1 MVERKEVTTK
11 TRNVCINCKR
21 RKSAS
26 GGNAATGWILNIG
39 SCKCGEEFCAESSN
53 ETTETST
60 RFSAT
65 VSGDSQPGAETQ
77 RSDSEPSTIPQDEIP
92 KSIDNRFELLS
103 VLGKGGMGTVY
114 KVRDQ
119 QVGNIFALKLLHQ
132 NLQSDPSVLKR
143 FEQEAKAAEQLDH
156 PNLVPTY
163 AHGITKNGA
172 PYLLIEYVEGE
183 TLAQIIE
190 REGALED
197 DRAISI
203 FEQICAALSYA
214 HEMKIVHRDIKPANI
229 IVSKTPSGEEVVR
242 VVDFGIAK
250 TLTEV
255 DRSTR
260 NLTQTGEVFGSPHYM
275 SPEQCLGLMLD
286 EKSDIYSLGCVMF
299 EALSGKPPFAGS
311 NPIQLVV
318 KHINDKP
325 TPYLPKLGA
334 SRKAV
339 GLQSVSLKCLN
350 KEPGFRF
357 ETVTEIAEALSNIK
371 EGRRIVFD
379 HSFAIQSA
387 KLERNLQKI
396 ALYLPLLL
404 VACAFTIV
412 LFSLAPGL
420 LENAD
425 TRFMFALQF
434 GFYSFLCGLAA
445 VVCAALARTCMV
457 LAQTGKLT
465 RANAWSTMSL
475 LFCSLMLVGTIPAS
489 LFFISAH
496 RWRSPAIFEFH
507 RWDWLTIVGLIV
519 SVFSCIGVLISSL
532 GYAYDRGPTKVRF
545 DRTAWKAILCTLLLT
560 ALTLVVG
567 HNQVGYLT
575 GRTGDWFSRAPKPL
589 TSGVD
594 LLLTKVAR
602 QLSPRDLQVL
612 EDSAE
617 VSYSEGK
624 YEDAIKYFSEFAKTF
639 LEEYPKERGWAHAVY
654 RIGEI
659 HQKRGNLRLAIESY
673 TRLIENSDSGIWG
686 LWAMDWRGDCYMSL
700 HQPTLAVDDYD
711 SLIAKSAAD
720 TNVYLKK
727 AVAWEELGDLQEA
740 RNAINF
746 VNKRFVLK
754 DPRILLRLAY
764 ISELEGELV
773 VAKSK
778 YKEALEMRCS
788 KEEWTDL
795 AKTIA
800 ALQLNDEKAAI
811 EHFKKV
817 KSSWFFD
824 RDNLEDIL
832 RVYPAALRNRF
843 LNFVEAHKL
852 L

>member
-1 MVERKEVTTK
+1 MAGFKNVTTETK
-11 TRNVCINCKR
+11 SVCRNCNR
-21 RKSAS
+21 RKALVGSS
-26 GGNAATGWILNIG
+26 VATGWILNLG
-39 SCKCGEEFCAESSN
+39 SCSCGDEAGVVDGRDNQRRADVKSPDDSLATAAGALTSNVEDDCSETANTEVPSEEF
-53 ETTETST
+53 
-60 RFSAT
+60 
-65 VSGDSQPGAETQ
+65 
-77 RSDSEPSTIPQDEIP
+77 P
-92 KSIDNRFELLS
+92 KCIDDRFEILS

-119 QVGNIFALKLLHQ
+119 QVGSIFALKLLHQ
-132 NLQSDPSVLKR
+132 NLQSDQSVLKR

-163 AHGITKNGA
+163 AHGITKNGE

-183 TLAQIIE
+183 TLAEIIE
-190 REGALED
+190 REGALEE
-197 DRAISI
+197 DRAISV

-229 IVSKTPSGEEVVR
+229 IVSKTPSGEELVR

-275 SPEQCLGLMLD
+275 IPEQCLGLMLD
-286 EKSDIYSLGCVMF
+286 EKSDIYSLGCVMY

-325 TPYLPKLGA
+325 TPCLPKFGA
-334 SRKAV
+334 SRKAA

-350 KEPGFRF
+350 KEPSFRF

-371 EGRRIVFD
+371 EGRRIAFD
-379 HSFAIQSA
+379 HSFAIQSVR
-387 KLERNLQKI
+387 LERNLQKI

-404 VACAFTIV
+404 VACAFIIAI
-412 LFSLAPGL
+412 FSLAPGL

-507 RWDWLTIVGLIV
+507 SWDWLTIVGLIV
-519 SVFSCIGVLISSL
+519 SVFSCIGVLVSSL
-532 GYAYDRGPTKVRF
+532 GYAYDRGSTKVRF
-545 DRTAWKAILCTLLLT
+545 DRTAWKAILCTLSLT
-560 ALTLVVG
+560 ALTLVMG
-567 HNQVGYLT
+567 HSQVGYLM

-617 VSYSEGK
+617 VSYSEGR
-624 YEDAIKYFSEFAKTF
+624 YEDAIRYFSEFAKTF
-639 LEEYPKERGWAHAVY
+639 REDYPKERGWAHAVY

-659 HQKRGNLRLAIESY
+659 HQKRGNLKMAIENY
-673 TRLIENSDSGIWG
+673 TRLIENSDTGIWG
-686 LWAMDWRGDCYMSL
+686 EW
-700 HQPTLAVDDYD
+700 
-711 SLIAKSAAD
+711 
-720 TNVYLKK
+720 
-727 AVAWEELGDLQEA
+727 
-740 RNAINF
+740 
-746 VNKRFVLK
+746 
-754 DPRILLRLAY
+754 LLSCEGTVICHC
-764 ISELEGELV
+764 ISR
-773 VAKSK
+773 S
-778 YKEALEMRCS
+778 
-788 KEEWTDL
+788 
-795 AKTIA
+795 
-800 ALQLNDEKAAI
+800 
-811 EHFKKV
+811 
-817 KSSWFFD
+817 
-824 RDNLEDIL
+824 
-832 RVYPAALRNRF
+832 
-843 LNFVEAHKL
+843 
-852 L
+852 